1 MSEIKGQIL
10 GMLLVLMVF
19 GLVAGI
25 LYASFEK
32 NANDISSRLNNETN
46 FSIAKAALVVYP
58 EYRA

>member
-25 LYASFEK
+25 LYASFDK
-32 NANDISSRLNNETN
+32 NAKDISARLDSETN
-46 FSIAKAALVVYP
+46 FVTKVSKAQLL
-58 EYRA
+58 EFGK